1 MPVKTLA
8 MKRLEGHKR
17 NFYLGDHLGRI
28 PDYGDFYP
36 ADLVEKVITDLSNQV
51 LEERKKWTS
60 MFDSFRD
67 KRKSLRKERHDA
79 HAALHRLQMEFAEMS
94 YAYYF
99 LAAENCANPED
110 IDVVLK
116 RLRFW
121 TRVRNQLAYEKM
133 LHDHNATKKKS
144 EHYEQNRIV

>member
-8 MKRLEGHKR
+8 MKRLKGHER
-17 NFYLGDHLGRI
+17 NFYIDDGFRHQ
-28 PDYGDFYP
+28 YMDFYP
-36 ADLVEKVITDLSNQV
+36 AELVDKIIEDLSNQV
-51 LEERKKWTS
+51 LEERKKWIS
-60 MFDSFRD
+60 VFDSSRS
-67 KRKSLRKERHDA
+67 KRGKLRKERHDA
-79 HAALHRLQMEFAEMS
+79 QEALHRLQMEFAEMS

-121 TRVRNQLAYEKM
+121 THVRNHLAYKKM
-133 LHDHNATKKKS
+133 LHDHSAPKKKS
-144 EHYEQNRIV
+144 EHYEQNRIA